1 MAMTLRLSD
10 DQSAALRKTAQ
21 SQGISMQEAALAAID
36 EYITKRRARLQSV
49 LERIAT
55 EDKELLDRLAK

>member
-1 MAMTLRLSD
+1 MAMTLRLSE

-36 EYITKRRARLQSV
+36 EYISKRQARLQSV

-55 EDKELLDRLAK
+55 EDKELLERLAK

>member
-1 MAMTLRLSD
+1 MTLRLSE

-36 EYITKRRARLQSV
+36 EYISKRQARLQSV

-55 EDKELLDRLAK
+55 EDKELLERLAK